1 MSAPSTDTSGL
12 DLAVIIPE
20 LAKYGGAER
29 LLIECVARWQH
40 RHRITIYSSKTNR
53 QLLSEHGVGR
63 EVEVKTL
70 SPYYEGQ
77 HSILLNA
84 VLLPKIWEREVGT
97 HDVYHT
103 HLWPTHLIDRHPMV
117 WYPHEPLRI
126 LHDLRYEQALDD
138 VADQFQRN
146 LHIYPKYNYDR
157 VSDMTYEAYLA
168 SIDMFDK
175 LGAPDRIVANSKY
188 TAGYLERVY
197 GVGVTDVVYPGVND
211 QDFIYQPPDENI
223 FLTVGQLWPH
233 KRMKLI
239 IEAIRHV
246 EGAQL
251 YIVGNGPEK
260 QRLQRMTQGLGLS
273 DRVFFLHGLTNLEV
287 QILFSRALAVVFT
300 PMKEP
305 FGIVALEAMAAGKP
319 LIAVE
324 EGGFTEAVD
333 ESCAM
338 LVPAEPERIADAMR
352 QLRDD
357 KERARR
363 MGLSGRQRVKQ
374 FTWDRAA
381 EELGTIIEDTHEQW
395 TEQHRRA
402 EPSGASDRPL
412 VGVHYYCWFGSG
424 IGSRHWNDTA
434 QSGAVTDMPTLGFY
448 PSSSGTT
455 IAAHL
460 RSLVEAG
467 VDFAMLNLH
476 VDARGAD
483 AYEVASIEN
492 VFSIARQIDS
502 PIRFA
507 IHLCP
512 YDCKAKDLQTT
523 IEMIYRMFTPR
534 SSYLRLDGDPVLFV
548 FWTGVYD
555 GDRRW
560 LNQLDEWTAGFV
572 RIACS
577 LRMYSAQDEQRKTLG
592 VFDGWSL
599 YSPLELSAPARWEE
613 LWQQAY
619 TDSTAGARG
628 LRIATVSPGYD
639 DSHLKDPNRENNP
652 YRTVCREKGATYQ
665 RMIDFTLSL
674 AQQPNLVLVTSY
686 NEYHENTHIEPSKT
700 HGTRYM
706 DMTRELTSKV
716 ATQWN

>member
-1 MSAPSTDTSGL
+1 MSETPRETSGL

-40 RHRITIYSSKTNR
+40 RHDITIYSSNTNQ
-53 QLLSEHGVGR
+53 QLLREHGVDR
-63 EVEVKTL
+63 CVKVKTL
-70 SPYYEGQ
+70 SPYFEGQ

-84 VLLPKIWEREVGT
+84 VLLPKVWEREIGS
-97 HDVYHT
+97 HDIYHT

-146 LHIYPKYNYDR
+146 LHISPKYNYDR

-168 SIDMFDK
+168 AIDMFDK

-211 QDFIYQPPDENI
+211 EDFIYQPPDENI

-233 KRMKLI
+233 KRIKLI
-239 IEAIRHV
+239 IEAIKHV
-246 EGAQL
+246 DNAQL

-260 QRLQRMTQGLGLS
+260 ERLQRMAQGLGLG

-324 EGGFTEAVD
+324 EGGFVEAVD

-338 LVPAEPERIADAMR
+338 LVPAEPEQLAEKMR
-352 QLRDD
+352 QLRDN
-357 KERARR
+357 KELARR
-363 MGLSGRQRVKQ
+363 MGESGRRRVKQ
-374 FTWDRAA
+374 FTWDRAGD
-381 EELGTIIEDTHEQW
+381 ELGAIIEDSYQQW
-395 TEQHRRA
+395 VERHHRP
-402 EPSGASDRPL
+402 EPSETVVRPL
-412 VGVHYYCWFGSG
+412 VGIHYYCWFGSG

-434 QSGAVTDMPTLGFY
+434 RSGGVSDMPTLGYY

-455 IAAHL
+455 IEAHL
-460 RSLVEAG
+460 RSMEEAG
-467 VDFAMLNLH
+467 IDFAMLNLH
-476 VDARGAD
+476 IDARGAD

-492 VFSIARQIDS
+492 VFSIARQINAK
-502 PIRFA
+502 IRFA

-512 YDCKAKDLQTT
+512 YDCKADDLKTT
-523 IEMIYRMFTPR
+523 IEMIRKMFTPR
-534 SSYLRLDGDPVLFV
+534 DSYLRLDGEPVLFI

-560 LNQLDEWTAGFV
+560 ISQLDDWTAGFIRV
-572 RIACS
+572 ACS
-577 LRMYSAQDEQRKTLG
+577 LRMYSPQDEHRKTFG
-592 VFDGWSL
+592 MFDGWSL
-599 YSPLELSAPARWEE
+599 YSPLELSAPSRWEE
-613 LWQQAY
+613 VWGQAY
-619 TDSTAGARG
+619 SDAAAGSRQ

-652 YRTVCREKGATYQ
+652 YREVARDYGATYQ
-665 RMIDFTLSL
+665 RTIDFTLSL
-674 AQQPNLVLVTSY
+674 ASHPNLVLITSY
-686 NEYHENTHIEPSKT
+686 NEYHENTQIEPSKN

-706 DMTRELTSKV
+706 DMTREMTRKV
-716 ATQWN
+716 ATRWN